1 MKVVLLCVVKP
12 PFFGEPVKVLVGFVN
27 AFLVVLFFE
36 RIPLTLLLL
45 TNAAGY
51 HIKGEVYVLS
61 PRARNVTVLLF

>member
-36 RIPLTLLLL
+36 RSPLPLLLL
-45 TNAAGY
+45 TNAGY